1 MYETHEERYS
11 PEELAQRIWAV
22 EEVKKLAAK
31 RFYYQ
36 AAERRAEELDT
47 LWVREPEHRRTA
59 SLGSN
64 WGYYT
69 GMDRIRAYYVEKHD
83 ADRRDHL
90 EALHQADPSVAL
102 VPENLGLGC
111 MQLEPVSTALVELAG
126 DGQTAKGLWYSIG
139 QRTTSRPDGT
149 AEALWI
155 TTKIGIDFV
164 LEGNEFRIWHVI
176 YAVDFSHLAGT
187 PYSDQPVY
195 LAEDQDPVREEFGTP
210 TVPMLTHNN
219 IFSWAD
225 GYPPEPE
232 PYETFSDEISY
243 GPEGHPNLGR
253 KEVFPWVKH

>member
-1 MYETHEERYS
+1 MYETHEERYT

-22 EEVKKLAAK
+22 EQVKKLAAK

-36 AAERRAEELDT
+36 AAERRAEELDA
-47 LWVREPEHRRTA
+47 LWVQEPEHQKTA

-69 GMDRIRAYYVEKHD
+69 GMENIREYYVTRH
-83 ADRRDHL
+83 AAARRAHL
-90 EALHQADPSVAL
+90 EALHQADPSIAVTE
-102 VPENLGLGC
+102 ENLGLGC
-111 MQLEPVSTALVELAG
+111 MTQEPISTALVEMAG

-155 TTKIGIDFV
+155 TTKIGIDFL
-164 LEGNEFRIWHVI
+164 LEGEEFRIWHVI
-176 YAVDFSHLAGT
+176 YAVDFSHVAGT
-187 PYSDQPVY
+187 NYADQPVY
-195 LAEDQDPVREEFGTP
+195 LPEGQDPVREEFGTP
-210 TVPMLTHNN
+210 TIPMLTHNN

-232 PYETFSDEISY
+232 PYETFTDEISY
-243 GPEGHPNLGR
+243 GPEGYPRQETEGH
-253 KEVFPWVKH
+253 PWVRI